1 MEDNKTI
8 DIRNQRLKALRN
20 SLGLKQK
27 EFARSVS
34 VSEGL
39 ISKIEK
45 GVIPVTDK
53 MITKIALEYEIN
65 PDWLKGVS
73 EDVKNTDAISD
84 SQQLRRLLRY
94 HRESP
99 MMHSVDARLEQI
111 EVLEAA
117 VKDVETMSKES
128 ADRYLKLL
136 SEYFEKFYM
145 IMYYLKTQ
153 NLSEHSIQVV
163 VSDLEDELI
172 KKIEAFA
179 TFFSQD
185 CLLVKIDKE

>member
-1 MEDNKTI
+1 
-8 DIRNQRLKALRN
+8 
-20 SLGLKQK
+20 
-27 EFARSVS
+27 
-34 VSEGL
+34 
-39 ISKIEK
+39 
-45 GVIPVTDK
+45 
-53 MITKIALEYEIN
+53 
-65 PDWLKGVS
+65 
-73 EDVKNTDAISD
+73 
-84 SQQLRRLLRY
+84 
-94 HRESP
+94 
-99 MMHSVDARLEQI
+99 MHSVDARLEQI

-117 VKDVETMSKES
+117 VKDVETMSMES
-128 ADRYLKLL
+128 ADWYLIFL

-172 KKIEAFA
+172 KKIESFA